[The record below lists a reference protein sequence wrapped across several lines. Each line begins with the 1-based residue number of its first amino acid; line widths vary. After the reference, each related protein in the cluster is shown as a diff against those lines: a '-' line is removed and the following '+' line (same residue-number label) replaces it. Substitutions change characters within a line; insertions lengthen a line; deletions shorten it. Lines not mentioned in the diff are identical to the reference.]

1 MLVALV
7 EMEKLLTRK
16 DDFVVRYGVEGFV
29 VILSERSFC
38 QAMKKAELLCKLI
51 AKTGYQ
57 VDDAKLETKL
67 CSG

>member
-16 DDFVVRYGVEGFV
+16 DDFVVRYGAEEVA
-29 VILSERSFC
+29 VILPETSFC

-51 AKTGYQ
+51 AKTDYQ
-57 VDDAKLETKL
+57 VDDAKLEARL